1 MTSSAAHESRPPAK
15 VVSLTTD
22 YGLADG
28 FVAACHGVIA
38 RVAPAL
44 RVIDVTHLVPPGDVR
59 RGAAVLAQTVPHLP
73 PGVHVAVVDPG
84 VGTSRRGVAL
94 GTPAGLL
101 VGPDNGLLLDAAEA
115 LGGVN
120 GAVELTNPRWLAPR
134 VSATFHGRDVF
145 APVAARL
152 ALGAPLA
159 EAGPPVDPATLV
171 RLPEP
176 LVRRLPDGF
185 VAEVV
190 MVDHF
195 GNVQLAAPAEL
206 LDPLPAR
213 VRVRPATGEPTAHDP
228 TGEPTAHDPTGE
240 DGPAS
245 AGRWERDAVHG
256 RTFGDAPVGALV
268 AHADSAG
275 RVALSVNGGHAAEL
289 LAVVPGTLLRVR
301 GCGVVGDA
309 TGQHG

>member
-1 MTSSAAHESRPPAK
+1 MTSSAARESRPPPE

-28 FVAACHGVIA
+28 FVAVCHGVIA

-84 VGTSRRGVAL
+84 VGTNRRGVAL
-94 GTPAGLL
+94 GTPTGLL
-101 VGPDNGLLLDAAEA
+101 VGPDNGLLLDAAAA
-115 LGGVN
+115 LGGVT

-145 APVAARL
+145 APVAAHL
-152 ALGAPLA
+152 ARGAPLA
-159 EAGPPVDPATLV
+159 DAGPAIDPTTLV

-176 LVRRLPDGF
+176 LLRRRPDGF
-185 VAEVV
+185 VAEVLT
-190 MVDHF
+190 VDHF

-206 LDPLPAR
+206 LDPLPGR
-213 VRVRPATGEPTAHDP
+213 VRVCPVTEPTAP
-228 TGEPTAHDPTGE
+228 GAVAE
-240 DGPAS
+240 DGPA
-245 AGRWERDAVHG
+245 GVGGWEREAVHG

-268 AHADSAG
+268 AHVDSTG

-289 LAVVPGTLLRVR
+289 LAVAPGTLLRVR
-301 GCGVVGDA
+301 GYGVVGDA
-309 TGQHG
+309 PGQHG